1 MEFWGLAE
9 VQEKRKAGFNTMK
22 KLIITTLITLPF
34 IFFACAKD
42 EPVNP
47 EDNQYVYVC
56 SSNSAKTYHLER
68 SCSRLKNCSEDILE
82 VKTKKARENERVLC
96 SDCDKRKKKTDSD
109 TAK

>member
-1 MEFWGLAE
+1 MSWGSAV
-9 VQEKRKAGFNTMK
+9 VQEKRKAGFNTMRII
-22 KLIITTLITLPF
+22 IITTLFALSF
-34 IFFACAKD
+34 IFFSCAKD

-56 SSNSAKTYHLER
+56 SSNSAKTYHIDR

-82 VKTKKARENERVLC
+82 VTRKKARENERVLC
-96 SDCDKRKKKTDSD
+96 SDCDKRKKKADTD